1 MKALYQKIR
10 SLEGKNYG
18 LYKSLADKPWDFGDF
33 TLEFLHVQGDPYAP
47 ASRIMVKA
55 PLQNLGY
62 GPEWGGSFERRLALS
77 DYLLRRLCQ
86 NVQERFPE
94 KDGAVAIVAPG
105 PEMLVRN
112 SLWIDNGDLRAC
124 LQVRL
129 PADGRKIQA
138 EAAAEILTMTLP
150 DLVSASLYNDEPRG
164 KNGTASA
171 VGTAGA
177 NGAASAV
184 GTASAIKTAG
194 GMHEFFR
201 VLDERRETMEQMHE
215 RGLVA
220 FVPDGA
226 VLPRESGLSERP
238 MPNAVPFSAPPEM
251 SVTLRV
257 GGRDVRG
264 MGIPKGITVITGGA
278 FHGKSTLLQALT
290 RAVYPH
296 IPGDGREGIVIDD
309 SAVRIGVEDGR
320 SVRDTDI
327 SALVRD
333 LPGGVSTKNFC
344 TASASGS
351 TSEASNLLEA
361 MEFGSRTFLIDEDS
375 SAVNFLIRDH
385 RVRELLGNDREPLIP
400 LTDRIREFAHPATSA
415 ENANAESAN
424 AAPQNACAEKT
435 STGKTCATPQNASS
449 ATLQSAVPQNA
460 EIKNACSF
468 IIVAGACGDFLGLAD
483 NIIVMANYNAECA
496 KAGDKFTF
504 ENPEGN
510 LAPFAAPKCRN
521 FDQYV
526 KPLLPALRP
535 TSAVERQVKVKL
547 SGDTLLQMGFLSSDT
562 AKAGELIDKQQR
574 LGAGFMLLNLCQGA
588 NSNNKAEGEET
599 ANDESRSI
607 RNVICTLHEK
617 MMNVGFRNLPQG
629 MSREMSL
636 PRPVDIAC
644 VLFRLRD
651 YKR

>member
-1 MKALYQKIR
+1 MGKFEESFFTFKGMKALYQKIR
-10 SLEGKNYG
+10 SLDGKNYG
-18 LYKSLADKPWDFGDF
+18 LYKSLSDKPWDFGDF
-33 TLEFLHVQGDPYAP
+33 SLEFLHVQGDPYAP

-62 GPEWGGSFERRLALS
+62 GPEWSSSFERRLALS
-77 DYLLRRLCQ
+77 DYLLRRLCK

-94 KDGAVAIVAPG
+94 KDGAVSLAAPG

-112 SLWIDNGDLRAC
+112 SLWVDNGDLRAC

-129 PADGRKIQA
+129 PADGRKIKA
-138 EAAAEILTMTLP
+138 EDAAEILTMVLP
-150 DLVSASLYNDEPRG
+150 DLVSASLYND
-164 KNGTASA
+164 GTAA
-171 VGTAGA
+171 GKAAGAIGTAAGKA
-177 NGAASAV
+177 AGAAT
-184 GTASAIKTAG
+184 GLQG
-194 GMHEFFR
+194 FFR
-201 VLDERRETMEQMHE
+201 VLDERREIMEQMNE

-226 VLPRESGLSERP
+226 VLPRESGLSENP
-238 MPNAVPFSAPPEM
+238 MPNAIPFAAPPEM
-251 SVTLRV
+251 SVTLSV
-257 GGRDVRG
+257 AGREIRG

-290 RAVYPH
+290 KAVHPH

-385 RVRELLGNDREPLIP
+385 RVRELLGDDREPLIP
-400 LTDRIREFAHPATSA
+400 LTDRIREFAHPEKA
-415 ENANAESAN
+415 ENANG
-424 AAPQNACAEKT
+424 AA
-435 STGKTCATPQNASS
+435 S
-449 ATLQSAVPQNA
+449 
-460 EIKNACSF
+460 NACSF

-483 NIIVMANYNAECA
+483 NIIVMANYKAECA
-496 KAGDKFTF
+496 KASEKFTF
-504 ENPEGN
+504 ENSKNGLP
-510 LAPFAAPKCRN
+510 PFAAPVCRD
-521 FDQYV
+521 FDNYV
-526 KPLLPALRP
+526 NPLLPALRP

-547 SGDTLLQMGFLSSDT
+547 SGDTLLQMGFLTSDT

-574 LGAGFMLLNLCQGA
+574 LGAGHMLLNLCQGA
-588 NSNNKAEGEET
+588 NSNKSDNENSSSDSQANGKRNIRET
-599 ANDESRSI
+599 ILA
-607 RNVICTLHEK
+607 LHEK
-617 MMNVGFRNLPQG
+617 MKNVGFRNLPQG

-636 PRPVDIAC
+636 PRPIDIAC
-644 VLFRLRD
+644 VLFRLRK
-651 YKR
+651 YTKA